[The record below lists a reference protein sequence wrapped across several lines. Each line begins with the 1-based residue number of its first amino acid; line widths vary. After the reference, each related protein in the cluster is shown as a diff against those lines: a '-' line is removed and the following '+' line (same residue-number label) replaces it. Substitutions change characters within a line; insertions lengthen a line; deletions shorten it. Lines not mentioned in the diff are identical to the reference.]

1 MSKSWLQMLAA
12 AGVAATVGTAAPER
26 PAVAA
31 PQPPYR
37 SLVIL
42 GDSLSDTGNAGRFS
56 DGPVWVEVLAERLG
70 AVATASQRGGANYA
84 VGGARLHGGAQSLRA
99 QADRYLGTLPPSGA
113 GAGTLHVVFG
123 GGNDLLAAPFAPNK
137 ATLVPDAVGSLRGI
151 LDDLAAHG
159 ARAFLVPN
167 LPDIGVAPQVA
178 AFGPQVRGLAR
189 TLSREFN
196 RALAAV
202 LDGFVADQRR
212 LDRAVTLHRLDVWAL
227 AETVM
232 ADPAAAGF
240 RDVTRPCPGRGA
252 CDGHLFW
259 DGLHP
264 TARAH
269 ARLAG
274 AALELVGAGAQV
286 R

>member
-12 AGVAATVGTAAPER
+12 AGVAAAVGTAVPER
-26 PAVAA
+26 PEAA

-42 GDSLSDTGNAGRFS
+42 GDSLSDSGNAGRFS
-56 DGPVWVEVLAERLG
+56 DGPVWVEVLAERIG
-70 AVATASQRGGANYA
+70 ATARPSQRGGGNHA
-84 VGGARLHGGAQSLRA
+84 VGGARLHGGMNSLRA
-99 QADRYLGTLPPSGA
+99 QADRYLGALPPSGPA
-113 GAGTLHVVFG
+113 PDVLHVVYG
-123 GGNDLLAAPFAPNK
+123 GGNDLLAAPFAPNR
-137 ATLVPDAVGSLRGI
+137 ATLVRDAVGSLRSI
-151 LDDLAAHG
+151 LDDLAAAG

-189 TLSREFN
+189 MLSQEFN
-196 RALAAV
+196 RELAGT
-202 LDGFVADQRR
+202 LDGFLAAQKR
-212 LDRAVTLHRLDVWAL
+212 LDRPVTLHRLDVWGL
-227 AETVM
+227 AQKVL

-240 RDVTRPCPGRGA
+240 RNVTSPCPGRGG
-252 CDGHLFW
+252 CDGYLFW

-264 TARAH
+264 TTKAH
-269 ARLAG
+269 ARLAE
-274 AALELVGAGAQV
+274 AALELVGERAQV